1 MSQLLYLMERKTKK
15 EKESRWSDREI
26 KIGISNKPNL
36 RLNGSGQVND
46 SIPGKVVIL
55 DTWKCEDA
63 RKLEKYLHKY
73 FEDYRF
79 TPRRIGKGGGK
90 TEWFRLKSSQ
100 IRVAKSIVK
109 EFQYGSNDDNLESIS
124 MTMFYSLLVLLFML
138 LISNL

>member
-1 MSQLLYLMERKTKK
+1 MERKTKK
-15 EKESRWSDREI
+15 EPETKWNQREV
-26 KIGISNKPNL
+26 KIGISNNPKI
-36 RLNGSGQVND
+36 RLNGSGQVDD
-46 SIPGKVVIL
+46 SLPGKVVLIK
-55 DTWKCEDA
+55 TWNCSDA
-63 RKLEKYLHKY
+63 RKLEKELHKY

-124 MTMFYSLLVLLFML
+124 MTMFYSLLIFFVLF

>member
-1 MSQLLYLMERKTKK
+1 MERKTKK
-15 EKESRWSDREI
+15 EPETKWNQREV
-26 KIGISNKPNL
+26 KIGISNNPKI
-36 RLNGSGQVND
+36 RLNGSGQVDD
-46 SIPGKVVIL
+46 SLPGKVVLIK
-55 DTWKCEDA
+55 TWNCSDA
-63 RKLEKYLHKY
+63 RKLEKELHKY